1 MSENKNSNQ
10 SIDDIYLKLKS
21 IMSDISS
28 INHNSKI
35 TLELVSDIATCV
47 DNTGKKFDEIMNISN
62 KEPKTT
68 TSGKPRSVKVSKE
81 INTLLELPSLD
92 EKTSKKLPAKSSTS
106 SVSIPNILAY
116 IKDSYVI
123 NDKFFNDFMDEEKQ
137 QLIIN
142 SEVNKK
148 QLDKKKK
155 PVDKTRAMAAL
166 IYAKLSTETKK
177 LIKER
182 QIQQFATQ
190 ANTDEIPVSDDVKH
204 ESD

>member
-1 MSENKNSNQ
+1 MSKSKNSNQ
-10 SIDDIYLKLKS
+10 SLDDIYLKLQS

-35 TLELVSDIATCV
+35 TLELVGDIATCV

-62 KEPKTT
+62 KEPKT
-68 TSGKPRSVKVSKE
+68 SISSKPRSAKSPKV
-81 INTLLELPSLD
+81 INALLPPLD
-92 EKTSKKLPAKSSTS
+92 EKKMPAKSSTTS
-106 SVSIPNILAY
+106 TVSIPNILAY
-116 IKDSYVI
+116 IKDSYVVD
-123 NDKFFNDFMDEEKQ
+123 DKFFNDFMDKEDQ
-137 QLIIN
+137 LLIIN
-142 SEVNKK
+142 SDANKK

-177 LIKER
+177 LIKEH

-190 ANTDEIPVSDDVKH
+190 TNTVEDVISDDIKH